1 MADPAT
7 AAGLALAVIPLI
19 VSALENYEYTF
30 QPIIIFSKQYRKEVE
45 KLQKALKIQKVNFAN
60 ECALLLHSVT
70 GNRGNLMIDD
80 LEDPLWRDSEV
91 LESRLR
97 DRLSDSYDGCV
108 SSLSLINDI
117 LLEILR
123 DTKTLDILLQKVR
136 SFSLAYTSHSPLSRM
151 ELATAHGV
159 TRQNS
164 TQVDPQITNCVHMH
178 LAERK
183 ARSYRRYGHSNWR
196 LSLKLAQRR
205 ILKVGTIEKS

>member
-7 AAGLALAVIPLI
+7 AAGLALAVIPLMLT
-19 VSALENYEYTF
+19 ALENYEYTF
-30 QPIIIFSKQYRKEVE
+30 QPIIIFSKRYRKEVE

-80 LEDPLWRDSEV
+80 LEDPLWRDGN
-91 LESRLR
+91 LENQLR

-117 LLEILR
+117 LLEILK

-136 SFSLAYTSHSPLSRM
+136 SFRFVYTS
-151 ELATAHGV
+151 
-159 TRQNS
+159 
-164 TQVDPQITNCVHMH
+164 
-178 LAERK
+178 
-183 ARSYRRYGHSNWR
+183 
-196 LSLKLAQRR
+196 
-205 ILKVGTIEKS
+205 